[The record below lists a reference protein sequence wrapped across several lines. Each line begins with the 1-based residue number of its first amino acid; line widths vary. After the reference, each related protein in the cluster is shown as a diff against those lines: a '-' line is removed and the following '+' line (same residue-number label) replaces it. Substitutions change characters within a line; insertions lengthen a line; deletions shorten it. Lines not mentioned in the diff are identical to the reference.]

1 MTPRGGA
8 ITPPVERTAMIKVRT
23 FATPIK
29 IFATIR
35 ELTELDETVA
45 RFLADEKAT
54 NVYSVSDST
63 TAGDTGETIGLIR
76 VVAYEA

>member
-1 MTPRGGA
+1 
-8 ITPPVERTAMIKVRT
+8 MIKVRSFT
-23 FATPIK
+23 TPIK

-35 ELTELDETVA
+35 ELTELDEQVSA
-45 RFLADEKAT
+45 FLADEGAT
-54 NVYSVSDST
+54 AVYAVSDAT

>member
-1 MTPRGGA
+1 
-8 ITPPVERTAMIKVRT
+8 MIKVKSFT
-23 FATPIK
+23 TPIK

-35 ELTELDETVA
+35 ELTELDETVT

-54 NVYSVSDST
+54 GVYAVSDST

>member
-1 MTPRGGA
+1 
-8 ITPPVERTAMIKVRT
+8 MIKVKT

-35 ELTELDETVA
+35 ELTELDEAVA
-45 RFLADEKAT
+45 KFLADEKAT
-54 NVYSVSDST
+54 TVYSVSDST

-76 VVAYEA
+76 VVAYDA

>member
-1 MTPRGGA
+1 
-8 ITPPVERTAMIKVRT
+8 MIKVKSFT
-23 FATPIK
+23 TPIK

-35 ELTELDETVA
+35 ELTELDEQVA
-45 RFLADEKAT
+45 RFLADEGAT
-54 NVYSVSDST
+54 AVYAVSDAA

>member
-1 MTPRGGA
+1 
-8 ITPPVERTAMIKVRT
+8 MIKVKSFT
-23 FATPIK
+23 TPIK

-35 ELTELDETVA
+35 ELTELDDAVGT
-45 RFLADEKAT
+45 FLADEGAT
-54 NVYSVSDST
+54 AVYSVSDST

>member
-1 MTPRGGA
+1 
-8 ITPPVERTAMIKVRT
+8 MIKVRSFT
-23 FATPIK
+23 TPIK

-35 ELTELDETVA
+35 ELTELDETVTG
-45 RFLADEKAT
+45 FLADEGAT
-54 NVYSVSDST
+54 AVYSVCDAT

>member
-1 MTPRGGA
+1 
-8 ITPPVERTAMIKVRT
+8 MIKVRSFT
-23 FATPIK
+23 TPIK

-35 ELTELDETVA
+35 ELTELDETVT

-54 NVYSVSDST
+54 AVYAVGDST
-63 TAGDTGETIGLIR
+63 TAGDNGETIGLIR

>member
-1 MTPRGGA
+1 
-8 ITPPVERTAMIKVRT
+8 MIKVKS

-29 IFATIR
+29 IFATMR

-45 RFLADEKAT
+45 RFLADEGAT
-54 NVYSVSDST
+54 DVYAVSDST